1 MSDRGRRGERAWHR
15 RNMRLGTCLLLALGC
30 GIFGLGLRLAL
41 PVTPVDASFR
51 EVIRLYQP
59 QGAAGSSNTP
69 ETSSP

>member
-1 MSDRGRRGERAWHR
+1 
-15 RNMRLGTCLLLALGC
+15 MRLGTCLLLALGC
-30 GIFGLGLRLAL
+30 GVSGLGLRLAL